1 MDEEQLQSRVRA
13 AVAGAGAV
21 TEIRMFG
28 GIGFM
33 LNGNLLAGASR
44 RGLLLRV
51 GAEREPEALRRAGA
65 RRMVMRGRTLAG
77 YVYVDSPALDAA
89 GVDAWLALALS
100 YVSTLPPKRKRRARA
115 PSRAAPAPRRT
126 RTGAHP
132 APATATR
139 VRGRKRR

>member
-77 YVYVDSPALDAA
+77 DVYVDSPALDAVS
-89 GVDAWLALALS
+89 VDAWLALALP
-100 YVSTLPPKRKRRARA
+100 YVSTLPPKRRRKARP
-115 PSRAAPAPRRT
+115 PSRAAPAAKSART
-126 RTGAHP
+126 AARP
-132 APATATR
+132 ARATASGA
-139 VRGRKRR
+139 RGRKRR